1 MQDTPGIIT
10 ELCDADYC
18 TKYELARMVRD
29 MFTVAELEEI
39 KEEG

>member
-29 MFTVAELEEI
+29 LFTISDLLEI
-39 KEEG
+39 KGEE